1 MLVSDLD
8 WTMVD
13 HADATHEKLLRFNR
27 CWMTEFAPDSLL
39 VFSTGRSPPLFH
51 ELAAEVPL
59 LTPDILVC
67 SVGTEILINGQPDE
81 EWEEHLNEGWDR
93 AAAEGVAAQLPDLVL
108 QRDSEQRPHKISFK
122 LSVPDP
128 EAVLSQLRAG
138 LKAAG
143 LDCNVIYSGGE
154 DVDILPSR
162 ASKGKALSFLLKQME
177 AGAGLPE
184 AGVMVC
190 GDSGNDVELFAVP
203 GVHGCVVANAHK
215 ELREWADANMHDRI
229 YMATEDGP
237 GGIYE
242 ALHHFS
248 FPNPAKADTMHR
260 RYAVVFSV
268 GYLEDWCN
276 ATVPNDA
283 AECSRQMKV
292 LDSDFEYV
300 QPTGAILGRQ
310 ELVDW
315 LTSQGYGSKAL
326 PSSSSHAAGGSGAGG
341 GRSAGGTAA
350 EQAAALASPAEAGGA
365 SGSGRAR
372 MWIDRWTEREL
383 APGVWLVRY
392 MELHQPFVAGE
403 HTAAQRSGRWASAVL
418 RQQAGN
424 SYRIAYMHE
433 TYVPQESARA

>member
-1 MLVSDLD
+1 MSGSGQTPACLARRPRFMLVSDLD

-215 ELREWADANMHDRI
+215 ELREWADANMHDRWAPAACTVCAPPAETCAFLAAGFGLSH
-229 YMATEDGP
+229 ATQPQPSLCVGPWTYQSPLAPLLQDCCYLAHGQLVGCRPSPAAQEPSLLQDLHGHGGRPRRHLRGPAPLQLPQPRQSRHHAPAVCSGVQRGIP
-237 GGIYE
+237 GGLVQCHS
-242 ALHHFS
+242 AQRC
-248 FPNPAKADTMHR
+248 R
-260 RYAVVFSV
+260 R
-268 GYLEDWCN
+268 
-276 ATVPNDA
+276 
-283 AECSRQMKV
+283 
-292 LDSDFEYV
+292 V
-300 QPTGAILGRQ
+300 QPPN
-310 ELVDW
+310 E
-315 LTSQGYGSKAL
+315 
-326 PSSSSHAAGGSGAGG
+326 GG
-341 GRSAGGTAA
+341 
-350 EQAAALASPAEAGGA
+350 
-365 SGSGRAR
+365 
-372 MWIDRWTEREL
+372 W
-383 APGVWLVRY
+383 
-392 MELHQPFVAGE
+392 
-403 HTAAQRSGRWASAVL
+403 VL
-418 RQQAGN
+418 CCRGIQHG
-424 SYRIAYMHE
+424 
-433 TYVPQESARA
+433 